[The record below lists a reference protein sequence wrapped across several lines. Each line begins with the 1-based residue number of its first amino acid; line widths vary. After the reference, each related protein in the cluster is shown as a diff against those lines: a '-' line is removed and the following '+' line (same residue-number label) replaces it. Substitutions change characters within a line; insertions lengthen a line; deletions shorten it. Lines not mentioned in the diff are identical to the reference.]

1 MAVQVALLSLIQ
13 KHDPNGNLQT
23 LILECCAPPLV
34 PNPTVMW
41 RCAASARFLHEM
53 VQQVHSKG
61 QRSSML
67 NVLCAA

>member
-1 MAVQVALLSLIQ
+1 MQVALLSLIQ

-53 VQQVHSKG
+53 VQQVALEG
-61 QRSSML
+61 
-67 NVLCAA
+67 AAR